1 MVHASLP
8 PPQSLSTLNFLAYAP
23 DVLLIDAASDL
34 STMMYPGMG
43 LSAVI
48 DIGDGER
55 EVRTAVMG
63 PHAGRPLKLNDA
75 SGRPPWQLVSADD
88 TVGRDILYLSAPL
101 ENDKSEAHLEA
112 KWASILEF
120 WKKCMAAGKCKGVL
134 LACRPGARGWVTKEI
149 GILGKAKQGGGEE
162 EKQVTGLERVGPVV
176 CAMLG
181 VWAMERQL
189 QWHSWVELGQVLASR
204 TGVDT
209 SWSDEIRSWQS
220 QRREWGSLVNR
231 MRDKLSERALLVA
244 SSARRATLF
253 SPNTAYATSEPS
265 SAHAGIQNV
274 PKAILIDEF
283 LSKLGVTDVEVLR
296 SIGLSKHEDTGMLIR
311 LRHHIMSTKLQ
322 TLRPLHSCGQ
332 IHYPHICLLLFY
344 ALKVLLY
351 MSRPTHGNFCP

>member
-1 MVHASLP
+1 MPSIHA
-8 PPQSLSTLNFLAYAP
+8 
-23 DVLLIDAASDL
+23 DSDL
-34 STMMYPGMG
+34 STIYPGMG

-63 PHAGRPLKLNDA
+63 RYAGRPLKLSDA
-75 SGRPPWQLVSADD
+75 SGRPPWQLASADD
-88 TVGRDILYLSAPL
+88 AVGRDILYLSAPL
-101 ENDKSEAHLEA
+101 ENDTSEAHLEA

-120 WKKCMAAGKCKGVL
+120 WKKCMAAGRGKGVL

-149 GILGKAKQGGGEE
+149 RKLGKAKEGDGEE
-162 EKQVTGLERVGPVV
+162 EKHVTGLERVGPVV

-189 QWHSWVELGQVLASR
+189 QWYSWVELGQVLAAR

-209 SWSDEIRSWQS
+209 SWADEIRTWQN
-220 QRREWGSLVNR
+220 QRRDWGSLVNR

-244 SSARRATLF
+244 SSASRATLF
-253 SPNTAYATSEPS
+253 SPDTAYAPSDPS
-265 SAHAGIQNV
+265 SAPAGIQNV

-283 LSKLGVTDVEVLR
+283 LSKLGVTDVEVLH
-296 SIGLSKHEDTGMLIR
+296 SIGFSKHEDTGMLIR

-332 IHYPHICLLLFY
+332 MHDPHIRLSLSYVQNIVLYISRLRRRHFYLFLFY
-344 ALKVLLY
+344 VLMY
-351 MSRPTHGNFCP
+351 IYIYIFAFACTA